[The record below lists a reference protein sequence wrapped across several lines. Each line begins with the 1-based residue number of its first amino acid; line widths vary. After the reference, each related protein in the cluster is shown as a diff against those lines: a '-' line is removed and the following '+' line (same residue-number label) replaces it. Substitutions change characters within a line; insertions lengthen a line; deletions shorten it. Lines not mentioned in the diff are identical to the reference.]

1 MPRRKGQGSIYQ
13 RGKGG
18 TYYLQYVISGKKKR
32 VSLNVTHLRDKKIN
46 GETILGAESKVKD
59 ILDSIQNARTKQDVI
74 NFVAEQRGIIKKS
87 QIDFEDIWTEF
98 AKRYKK
104 GISLGTMKNYC
115 NHWKNFK
122 NWLGTQYPHI
132 EQLKQVSED
141 IAKEYCHHLNETKML
156 SASTYNQHRGALII
170 IFNMLK
176 EPAGIIENPWNKTAR
191 KNTKNDTISR
201 KPLSDDDIK
210 KLLSYIDSDK
220 FHLPNRHEWKV
231 LFYLGIYTGMRLI
244 DCCMLKRYSIDWE
257 NGIIGITPV
266 KTKRIRRT
274 VTIPIFEPLKR
285 VLSSFICELDKD
297 DYIIPQI
304 ANDYNEYSFAV
315 NRHVVSI
322 FESAGFETK
331 IEIPGRKHSQSVI
344 GFHSLRGSLAS
355 KLLNSGVPVSVVKE
369 IIGDNIRTIEEYYL
383 TTKAD
388 DVLSMTRHIT
398 F

>member
-1 MPRRKGQGSIYQ
+1 
-13 RGKGG
+13 
-18 TYYLQYVISGKKKR
+18 
-32 VSLNVTHLRDKKIN
+32 
-46 GETILGAESKVKD
+46 
-59 ILDSIQNARTKQDVI
+59 
-74 NFVAEQRGIIKKS
+74 
-87 QIDFEDIWTEF
+87 
-98 AKRYKK
+98 
-104 GISLGTMKNYC
+104 
-115 NHWKNFK
+115 
-122 NWLGTQYPHI
+122 
-132 EQLKQVSED
+132 
-141 IAKEYCHHLNETKML
+141 
-156 SASTYNQHRGALII
+156 
-170 IFNMLK
+170 
-176 EPAGIIENPWNKTAR
+176 
-191 KNTKNDTISR
+191 
-201 KPLSDDDIK
+201 
-210 KLLSYIDSDK
+210 
-220 FHLPNRHEWKV
+220 
-231 LFYLGIYTGMRLI
+231 
-244 DCCMLKRYSIDWE
+244 MLKRYSIDWE